1 LQYKDGGGELLD
13 SQMVLDKLDDD
24 EEDLEGDQ

>member
-24 EEDLEGDQ
+24 EEEEDQ